1 MKKVMLVLS
10 TTTSSTPFITYSLD
24 YAKKE
29 GAELI
34 VCFII
39 DEKVS
44 KTVSSILTYIGFMGE
59 KMGENLRKTLL
70 SEYEGRAKDKLE
82 EVDKLSKKKE
92 VDCRCIL
99 LEGDVVNETIKL
111 AKKEGPEILFI
122 MPPTEK
128 SDVYQTFFG
137 DAINKILRASPC
149 PIKIIN
155 GGSLEKSKKKRDSK

>member
-10 TTTSSTPFITYSLD
+10 TTTGSTPAITYSLD

-44 KTVSSILTYIGFMGE
+44 QTVSSILTYVGFMGE

-82 EVDKLSKKKE
+82 EVDKLAKGKE
-92 VDCRCIL
+92 VDYRCIL

-111 AKKEGPEILFI
+111 TKKEEPEIVLI
-122 MPPTEK
+122 MPPPEK
-128 SDVYQTFFG
+128 SNIYKTFFG
-137 DAINKILRASPC
+137 DAINKIAERSPC
-149 PIKIIN
+149 PIRVIN
-155 GGSLEKSKKKRDSK
+155 EKLLKKSGEK